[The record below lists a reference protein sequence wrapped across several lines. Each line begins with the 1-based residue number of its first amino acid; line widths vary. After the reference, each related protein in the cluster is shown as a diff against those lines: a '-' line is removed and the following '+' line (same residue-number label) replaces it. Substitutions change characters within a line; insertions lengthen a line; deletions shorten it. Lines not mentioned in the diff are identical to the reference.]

1 MRSSSEWVTALVD
14 DMHERVEQRRNR
26 ECIVEIHHLIAH
38 ERQLAD
44 EIEDRVVVDQPV
56 EMSDEFIT
64 DLDVT
69 VVETQA
75 VSLTFEKPVEQ
86 AAVENQA

>member
-1 MRSSSEWVTALVD
+1 VTALVD

>member
-1 MRSSSEWVTALVD
+1 VTALVD

-75 VSLTFEKPVEQ
+75 VSLTFEKPAEQ